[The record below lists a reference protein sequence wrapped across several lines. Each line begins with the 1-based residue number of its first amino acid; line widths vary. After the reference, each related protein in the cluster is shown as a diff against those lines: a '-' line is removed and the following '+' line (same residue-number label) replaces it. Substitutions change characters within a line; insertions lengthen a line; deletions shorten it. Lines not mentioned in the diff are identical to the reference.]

1 MSTTRRTR
9 RAMAA
14 KRCSGAPRKAI
25 GGVRVVLGV
34 ALVWG
39 ALGILG
45 YRLGWEAHSHDA
57 REALLNSARAGS
69 VRRGDSTCSRSVQ
82 GTPTEDGQLSGVL
95 DIPRLQVVAPVEQ
108 GTGDDVL
115 DVAVGHAD
123 ATPLPGTP
131 GTSVL
136 LAHDVSY
143 FADIDK
149 LSAGDLLDY
158 EVGCLTYEFEVTG
171 HEIVQAGAA
180 TPQLSGT
187 GLVLDTC
194 WPTNALWYTPNRY
207 LVDATET
214 RVVASSKAV
223 GRSSP
228 KGSAPKSW
236 VTGYSAPAPPALAA
250 QGLDL
255 TQNEEPM
262 GTLAL
267 TGAPS
272 EAWVQSPAPLA
283 VEAAALEGYFGALH
297 SADEGRSDWWAE
309 LAPGVTMPGALDGA
323 FVSAHDAPLDV
334 TIAAQGDR
342 PTSVVLDTEV
352 TLSGGNAPGEY
363 TESVTEAVHGLTVL
377 ITNWEVDDA

>member
-1 MSTTRRTR
+1 MSTKRR
-9 RAMAA
+9 
-14 KRCSGAPRKAI
+14 SGAPRKAI
-25 GGVRVVLGV
+25 GGLRVVVGV

-57 REALLNSARAGS
+57 RETLLNSARAGS
-69 VRRGDSTCSRSVQ
+69 IGHGDSTCSQSVQ

-95 DIPRLQVVAPVEQ
+95 DIPKLEVVAPVEQ

-115 DVAVGHAD
+115 DVAVGHD
-123 ATPLPGTP
+123 DSTPLPGSP
-131 GTSVL
+131 GTAVL

-158 EVGCLTYEFEVTG
+158 EAGCRTYEFEVTG
-171 HEIVQAGAA
+171 HQIVQAGVA

-207 LVDATET
+207 LVDAVET
-214 RVVASSKAV
+214 RVVTTSKSAGRGGPKSST
-223 GRSSP
+223 
-228 KGSAPKSW
+228 PKSW

-255 TQNEEPM
+255 SQNEEPM

-272 EAWVQSPAPLA
+272 QAWAQSPAPLA
-283 VEAAALEGYFGALH
+283 VEAAALEGYFGALRA
-297 SADEGRSDWWAE
+297 ADEGHSDWWAE
-309 LAPGVTMPGALDGA
+309 LAPGVTMPEPLDGA

-342 PTSVVLDTEV
+342 PTSVALDTEV
-352 TLSGGNAPGEY
+352 TLSGGAAPGEY
-363 TESVTEAVHGLTVL
+363 TESVTEAVHGLTLV